1 MTKKKNNYKVA
12 IMMCCYNGESYLA
25 EAIESV
31 LSQSYKNWELF
42 FWDNR
47 SNDNS
52 AEIFKS
58 YKDKRLKYFLSP
70 NHTDLGGSRF
80 AAWKVIDGDLVAILD
95 TDDIWEKNKL
105 EHQVKHFEDETVGIS
120 ISNTYFFNSN
130 KSKLAFS
137 QPPPIGNVYYELIKK
152 YFISLET
159 VVVRKSFVESLE
171 NAFDPKYNYICDMD
185 LLIRLSRICNLSYDH
200 KPLSKWRYHNQS
212 LTFKEPIN
220 FITEKKIFLKNLDN
234 VNLLDDIRYFRARK
248 KYIENLIISDFFNKI
263 SVNKKIKYFRLIS
276 DYKFFNLK
284 IFIIFVVSILP
295 FGKKFLMYV
304 RKRIGMII

>member
-1 MTKKKNNYKVA
+1 MTNKKYNYKVA
-12 IMMCCYNGESYLA
+12 IMMCCYNGENYLA

-95 TDDIWEKNKL
+95 TDDVWEKDKL
-105 EHQVKHFEDETVGIS
+105 EHQVEHFEDKTVGIS
-120 ISNTYFFNSN
+120 ITNTYFFNSN

-137 QPPPIGNVYYELIKK
+137 KPPPSGNVYYELIKK

-159 VVVRKSFVESLE
+159 VVIKKSFVESLE
-171 NAFDPKYNYICDMD
+171 TAFDPKYNYICDMD

-200 KPLSKWRYHNQS
+200 KPLSRWRYHNKS

-220 FITEKKIFLKNLDN
+220 FITEKKIFLKNLDI
-234 VNLLDDIRYFRARK
+234 VNHLEDTRYIKARN
-248 KYIENLIISDFFNKI
+248 KYLENLIISDFINKLLI
-263 SVNKKIKYFRLIS
+263 NKKIKYFKLIS

-284 IFIIFVVSILP
+284 ILIIFLVSILP
-295 FGKKFLMYV
+295 FGKKFLLYV
-304 RKRIGMII
+304 RNRIGMII